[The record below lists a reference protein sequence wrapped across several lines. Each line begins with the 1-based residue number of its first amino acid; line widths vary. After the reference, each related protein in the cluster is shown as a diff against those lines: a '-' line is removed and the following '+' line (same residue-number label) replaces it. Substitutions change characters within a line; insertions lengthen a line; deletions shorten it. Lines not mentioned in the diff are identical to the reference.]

1 MINKIKAITLV
12 ETLVYLALFG
22 IFFITVMQFLFFLQG
37 FQSNA
42 ESRLLL
48 NQNSIFVSEHIKE
61 SLKDAKSIDL
71 ANSQLDQD
79 LGKLRIIKNDN
90 TYVEYSIN
98 SNRIEYTRELSG
110 PIPLSKTIIGIN
122 KLRFQSITDQSGAK
136 IIGLRVV
143 LDIYINNK
151 PEVSRLIETLYTL

>member
-61 SLKDAKSIDL
+61 TLKDAKSIDL

-98 SNRIEYTRELSG
+98 SNRIEYTKELSG
-110 PIPLSKTIIGIN
+110 PIPLSKSIIGIN
-122 KLRFQSITDQSGAK
+122 KLRFQSITDQSGSK

>member
-1 MINKIKAITLV
+1 MIKKLKAITLV

-22 IFFITVMQFLFFLQG
+22 IFFITVMQFLFFLQE
-37 FQSNA
+37 FESNA

-48 NQNSIFVSEHIKE
+48 NQNSIFLSEHLKE
-61 SLKDAKSIDL
+61 TLKDTKSVDL

-98 SNRIEYTRELSG
+98 SNRIEYTKELSS
-110 PIPLSKTIIGIN
+110 PVPLSKSIIGIN
-122 KLRFQSITDQSGAK
+122 KLRFQAITDQSGSK
-136 IIGLRVV
+136 IIAVRVV
-143 LDIYINNK
+143 SDLYITNK
-151 PEVSRLIETLYTL
+151 PGVSRVIETLYTL